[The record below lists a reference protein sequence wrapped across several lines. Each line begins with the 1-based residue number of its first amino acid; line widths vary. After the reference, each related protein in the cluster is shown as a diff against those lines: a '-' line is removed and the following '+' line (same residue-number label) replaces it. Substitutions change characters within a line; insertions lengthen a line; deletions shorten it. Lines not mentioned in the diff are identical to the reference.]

1 MFFLSRQE
9 EPAGSQKTPKT
20 RSKSKDKV
28 DREEVA
34 GILDEEIRSGL
45 PPALVE
51 ALKAFDGDFL
61 GPWEA
66 LGLEVHD
73 ADLSAE
79 DIRTAYRQAVRLEHP
94 DTSELEDA
102 EERFQRV
109 RKAYAILSDEGS
121 RVLLLEAIEQQAA
134 SFAELTKGLDLEEDE
149 EEGEERKSRFPW
161 VLLWIPGILLVLGV
175 LLVRLAGP
183 DMQIRSASKEPM
195 ILVMKAEVENAEQRN
210 ES

>member
-1 MFFLSRQE
+1 MRGMVRVLQE
-9 EPAGSQKTPKT
+9 FMRFRHTPLHAGT
-20 RSKSKDKV
+20 
-28 DREEVA
+28 
-34 GILDEEIRSGL
+34 
-45 PPALVE
+45 
-51 ALKAFDGDFL
+51 
-61 GPWEA
+61 
-66 LGLEVHD
+66 LEVED

-134 SFAELTKGLDLEEDE
+134 SFAELKGLDLDEDE
-149 EEGEERKSRFPW
+149 EEGEERKSSFPW
-161 VLLWIPGILLVLGV
+161 ILLWVPGVFLVLGV

-195 ILVMKAEVENAEQRN
+195 ILDHEGGGGEI
-210 ES
+210 